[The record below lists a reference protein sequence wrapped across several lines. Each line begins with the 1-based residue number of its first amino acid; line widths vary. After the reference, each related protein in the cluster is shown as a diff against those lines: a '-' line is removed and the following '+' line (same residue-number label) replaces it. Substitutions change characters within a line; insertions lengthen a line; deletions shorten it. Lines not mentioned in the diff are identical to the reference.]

1 MSCPYSKKTPLAG
14 SFWFCYRQIM
24 KNPLP
29 QALVDRLTKQF
40 GPGAVASMC
49 LAFSKPRLPTF
60 RVNTLKSTDELVMNR
75 LRDEAI
81 AFERVKEIPH
91 AFKIKNRTNAELLAH
106 ELATS
111 GQIYLQGLSSMI
123 PPLLMDLKPTD
134 SILDLCAAP
143 GSKTSEIAA
152 FTNNRARIVAMEEN
166 EIRHQKLLNTLSIQG
181 ASTVEAR
188 HGDSTQL
195 QKELPETFD
204 KVLADVPCSAEGR
217 IDFSDPR
224 SFGYWSEKNIVAHAK
239 LQRRLLRS
247 AVACLKPGGT
257 LVYST
262 CTLAPEE
269 NELMISWL
277 IAEFPFMTPVEI
289 SIPLKNFKKTA
300 HKSIT
305 LLPSEEAEGFFVAKL
320 IK

>member
-1 MSCPYSKKTPLAG
+1 
-14 SFWFCYRQIM
+14 M

-29 QALVDRLTKQF
+29 QALVNRLTKQF
-40 GPGAVASMC
+40 GPGALASM
-49 LAFSKPRLPTF
+49 LKAFEKSRLPTF
-60 RVNTLKSTDELVMNR
+60 RVNTLKSTDEIVMNK
-75 LRDEAI
+75 LRDDGI
-81 AFERVKEIPH
+81 AFERVKDIPH
-91 AFKIKNRTNAELLAH
+91 AFKIKNRSDRQLLEH

-123 PPLLMDLKPTD
+123 PPLLMDLKPGE

-152 FTNNRARIVAMEEN
+152 LTDNRARIVAMEEN
-166 EIRHQKLLNTLSIQG
+166 DIRHQKLLNTISMQG
-181 ASTVEAR
+181 ASSVDAR

-195 QKELPETFD
+195 HKELPQAFD
-204 KVLADVPCSAEGR
+204 KILADVPCSAEGR
-217 IDFSDPR
+217 IDLSDQR
-224 SFGYWSEKNIVAHAK
+224 SYKYWAEKNIVAHAK

-247 AVACLKPGGT
+247 AVACLKPGGI

-269 NELMISWL
+269 NEGMVEWL
-277 IAEFPFMTPVEI
+277 ITEFPFMKTAEV
-289 SIPLKNFKKTA
+289 SIPLKNARATA
-300 HKSIT
+300 HKTIT

-320 IK
+320 VKGLPL